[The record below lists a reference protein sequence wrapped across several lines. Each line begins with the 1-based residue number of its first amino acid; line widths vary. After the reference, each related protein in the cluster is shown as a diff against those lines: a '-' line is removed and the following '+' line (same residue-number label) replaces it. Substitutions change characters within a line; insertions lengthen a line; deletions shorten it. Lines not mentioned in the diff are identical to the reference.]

1 MISAERL
8 EKFKKVVACRQYDLT
23 VILENVHDVHNI
35 GAILRSCDSV
45 GIQEIYVI
53 NSRGQQQAEEFK
65 GKTASRGASKWL
77 HIHYFEDVVS
87 CVEAVRKQ
95 YKKIWTTHLS
105 SESKGL
111 FELSF
116 TESIALVFGNEHDG
130 VSDEMLE
137 ICDGNFVI
145 PQFGMTTSLN
155 ISVAVAVTLYEA
167 FRQKIAAG
175 HYSEKYHANEAVQ
188 SALLEEFVYKSRP
201 KVFDLDPS
209 LLEDVLNSAQ
219 D

>member
-1 MISAERL
+1 MISEERL

-45 GIQEIYVI
+45 GIQEIFVI

-77 HIHYFEDVVS
+77 HIHYFEDVET
-87 CVEAVRKQ
+87 CLATVRQK
-95 YKKIWTTHLS
+95 YKKIFTTHLS
-105 SESKGL
+105 IESREL
-111 FELSF
+111 FQMDF
-116 TESIALVFGNEHDG
+116 TESMALVFGNEHDG

-145 PQFGMTTSLN
+145 PQIGMTNSLN

-167 FRQKIAAG
+167 FRQKLAAG
-175 HYSEKYHANEAVQ
+175 HYQEHYQPGEPVQ
-188 SALLEEFVYKSRP
+188 TALLEEFVYKSRP
-201 KVFDLDPS
+201 KVFDMDPT
-209 LLEDVLNSAQ
+209 LLEGIMKSTKD
-219 D
+219 